1 MKRNLWIVGVAVI
14 LLWVTPL
21 ASAQVVLPVP
31 TTTSV
36 TGTVKIEIPF
46 KFSLDGKIFH
56 SGTYS
61 VSPLTE
67 KTVALQSEDG
77 KQSAVVMTNP
87 VTTANKISGPK
98 LVFHRYG
105 DDYFLTQAWLR
116 QSDTG
121 REFPMSA
128 DEIRLAREYS
138 QQQVVLVAK
147 K

>member
-1 MKRNLWIVGVAVI
+1 MKRNIWIVGVAVI
-14 LLWVTPL
+14 LLAVAPL
-21 ASAQVVLPVP
+21 ASAQVILPVP

-46 KFSLDGKIFH
+46 RFSLNGKVFH
-56 SGTYS
+56 SGSYL
-61 VSPLTE
+61 VSPLTD
-67 KTVALQSEDG
+67 KTVALRSADG
-77 KQSAVVMTNP
+77 KQSAVLMTSP
-87 VTTANKISGPK
+87 VIAASVSGPK

-138 QQQVVLVAK
+138 QQQVILVAK